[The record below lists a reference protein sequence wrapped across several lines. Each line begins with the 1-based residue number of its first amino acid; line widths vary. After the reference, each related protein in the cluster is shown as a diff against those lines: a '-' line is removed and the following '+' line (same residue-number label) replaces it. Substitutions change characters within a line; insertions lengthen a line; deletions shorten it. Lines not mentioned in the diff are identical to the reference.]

1 VLGDNHRLR
10 ERLTEHGSR
19 ADAEVLEAKERPWA
33 TRKAGAIGA
42 SATFRLK
49 LQVSP
54 SGEPSF
60 TAEIT
65 DQWIGFGEPRVG
77 MRVPVLY
84 DPDHHSKLVLD
95 KNPGKYSLIEN
106 GGPKLS
112 LDDDPDLA
120 MLRELEH
127 AEAQAATPAPPD
139 PAQARLDRL
148 TQIAD
153 LRDRGVLSDDE
164 FAAEKAKILSDTA

>member
-1 VLGDNHRLR
+1 MLGDNHRLR
-10 ERLTEHGSR
+10 AKLSEHGKR
-19 ADAEVLEAKERPWA
+19 ADAEVLEAKERPWV
-33 TRKAGAIGA
+33 TRKPGAIGA
-42 SATFRLK
+42 AGTWRLK
-49 LQVSP
+49 LQVNP
-54 SGEPSF
+54 RDEPAF

-65 DQWIGFGEPRVG
+65 DQWAALGEPRPG

-95 KNPGKYSLIEN
+95 KHPGKYSLIEH

-120 MLRELEH
+120 MLGELER
-127 AEAQAATPAPPD
+127 AEAAAAPAPAD

-153 LRDRGVLSDDE
+153 LHDRGVLSDEE
-164 FAAEKAKILSDTA
+164 FAAEKAKILSET

>member
-10 ERLTEHGSR
+10 ERLTENGKR
-19 ADAEVLEAKERPWA
+19 ADAEVLEAKERPWV

-42 SATFRLK
+42 PGTFRLK
-49 LQVSP
+49 LRVSP
-54 SGEPSF
+54 PDEPAF

-65 DQWIGFGEPRVG
+65 DQWSALGEPRAG

-84 DPDHHSKLVLD
+84 DPAHHSKLVLD
-95 KNPGKYSLIEN
+95 KHPGKYSLIEY

-120 MLRELEH
+120 MLREIER
-127 AEAQAATPAPPD
+127 AEAQAAPAPAD

-153 LRDRGVLSDDE
+153 LRDRGVLSDEE
-164 FAAEKAKILSDTA
+164 FAAEKAKILSDG

>member
-10 ERLTEHGSR
+10 KRLSSEGKR
-19 ADAEVLEAKERPWA
+19 ADAEVLEAKERPWV
-33 TRKAGAIGA
+33 TRKPGELGAYG
-42 SATFRLK
+42 TFRLT

-54 SGEPSF
+54 LSEPSF

-65 DQWIGFGEPRVG
+65 DQWSAGGEPRVG

-84 DPDHHSKLVLD
+84 DPAHRSKVCLD
-95 KNPGKYSLIEN
+95 KNPGKYSLIEY

-120 MLRELEH
+120 MVNELER
-127 AEAQAATPAPPD
+127 AEAQPAAAPAD

-164 FAAEKAKILSDTA
+164 FAAEKAKILSDGA

>member
-10 ERLTEHGSR
+10 ARLSENGKR

-33 TRKAGAIGA
+33 TRKPGEIGA
-42 SATFRLK
+42 YGTFRLK

-54 SGEPSF
+54 VGEPAF

-65 DQWIGFGEPRVG
+65 DQWRATGEPRVG

-84 DPDHHSKLVLD
+84 DPGHHSKLVLD
-95 KNPGKYSLIEN
+95 KNPGKYSLIEY

-120 MLRELEH
+120 MLREFER
-127 AEAQAATPAPPD
+127 AEAPAAPAPAD

-153 LRDRGVLSDDE
+153 LRDRGVLSDEE
-164 FAAEKAKILSDTA
+164 FAAEKAKILSDT

>member
-1 VLGDNHRLR
+1 MLGDNHRLR
-10 ERLTEHGSR
+10 ERLGAEGKR

-33 TRKAGAIGA
+33 TRKPGEIGA
-42 SATFRLK
+42 YGTFRLK

-54 SGEPSF
+54 VGEPSF
-60 TAEIT
+60 TAEVT
-65 DQWIGFGEPRVG
+65 DQWRASGEPRVG

-84 DPDHHSKLVLD
+84 DPGHRSKVCLD
-95 KNPGKYSLIEN
+95 KNPGKYSLIEY

-120 MLRELEH
+120 MLRELER
-127 AEAQAATPAPPD
+127 AEAQAAPAAD

-164 FAAEKAKILSDTA
+164 FAAEKAKILSDGA